1 MFFVATTQPLVGI
14 STTVQRPEDT
24 EDTRRKNCTE
34 SALDTM
40 SKQKLFLQ
48 TKENKMQCFC
58 LPMNISILFGKY
70 FQTLKKFLGS
80 QNGRRIL
87 VLSFAFSVHLVQN
100 K

>member
-40 SKQKLFLQ
+40 SKQKLFFA
-48 TKENKMQCFC
+48 NKGKQNAML
-58 LPMNISILFGKY
+58 LPPHEY
-70 FQTLKKFLGS
+70 FYTFW
-80 QNGRRIL
+80 
-87 VLSFAFSVHLVQN
+87 
-100 K
+100 